1 MNYSTFDDCA
11 AHYQRVGHD
20 IEDAAKSLNLGPEKF
35 ALRDRIDSQRCVKDM
50 SRQNRMSLRRL
61 DILHFRSKQ
70 AGRNERLRS
79 ELWFLR
85 LRGVVSLLTLKDR

>member
-1 MNYSTFDDCA
+1 MNYSAFDDCA
-11 AHYQRVGHD
+11 AHYQGVGHD

-35 ALRDRIDSQRCVKDM
+35 ALRDRIDSQRSVKDAP
-50 SRQNRMSLRRL
+50 RQNRMSPRRL
-61 DILHFRSKQ
+61 DRLHIRSEQ

-79 ELWFLR
+79 ELWPFG